1 MKRLVLIAILAFP
14 LCAQKS
20 VLGTLTEFRTNSLE
34 FVLKPDSGGVLS
46 FKVSPDT
53 QVVRIPPGEQ
63 DLAKATPVSVTDLAI
78 GDRLLVTFV
87 AGMAEPRRIV
97 RISPVD
103 IERRNQAERLDWQQR
118 GISGIVTGMTGDE
131 ITLELRSMQGAK
143 TIRIAATSKTVVRR
157 YAPDSVKFTDARLST
172 LAEISPGDQLRAR
185 GNKSEDGS
193 RLTADDIVFGTFLT
207 ILGPI
212 TAVNRESGEVH
223 IRDLTANA
231 PVTVRLT
238 ADSRVKTMP
247 DMREMFAHMVGS
259 QPKDAAPAPPQGSI
273 AQMLDA
279 LPPCTI
285 DDLKTGST
293 VVVTATRGERSDAVT
308 AIMLV
313 ANIDAMI
320 QMAQSQPGGKSLSPV
335 EAIANMHHGMLGGGP
350 GGLAL
355 PALIP

>member
-1 MKRLVLIAILAFP
+1 MNRLLLVLVLAASV
-14 LCAQKS
+14 LSAQKS
-20 VLGTLTEFRTNSLE
+20 VLGTLTDFRAKSLE
-34 FVLKPDSGGVLS
+34 FVLQPDSGGVLS

-63 DLAKATPVSVTDLAI
+63 DLSKATPVSVTDLAI

-118 GISGIVTGMTGDE
+118 GISGIVTGKTDNE
-131 ITLELRSMQGAK
+131 IAVELRSLQGAQ
-143 TIRIAATSKTVVRR
+143 TIRIGATSKTVIRR
-157 YAPDSVKFTDARLST
+157 YAPDSVKFSDARISS

-185 GNKSEDGS
+185 GNKTEDGS

-212 TAVNRESGEVH
+212 TAVNREAGEVH
-223 IRDLTANA
+223 IRDLTANV
-231 PVTVRLT
+231 PVTIRLT
-238 ADSRVKTMP
+238 ADSRLKKMP
-247 DMREMFAHMVGS
+247 DMREMFAHMMGS
-259 QPKDAAPAPPQGSI
+259 KDAAPAPPQGSI
-273 AQMLDA
+273 AQMLEA
-279 LPPCTI
+279 LPACTI
-285 DDLKTGST
+285 DDLKTGT
-293 VVVTATRGERSDAVT
+293 TIVATATRGERTDAVT

-320 QMAQSQPGGKSLSPV
+320 RMAQSQPGGESLSPV